1 MATEPD
7 KVDSGVLGTLVAVL
21 TFGLI
26 ATALAVT
33 ALVRTEAD
41 VLAAERSGT
50 NEAYAEMRGAQE
62 ADLNLPPA
70 YMDQAAGVVR
80 LPIDRAMQVVVRDL
94 RRNPESATLQKPGD
108 HRNGDSPKP
117 EGAAE
122 AGDAADDAELGKDAA
137 PGKPEAEEGAPGKG
151 AETGAKVPGKRPAP
165 KKAPAP
171 TAPAPKPPTPAPAP
185 VAPAPAPAPAP

>member
-7 KVDSGVLGTLVAVL
+7 KVENGVIGTLVAVL
-21 TFGLI
+21 TFGVI

-33 ALVRTEAD
+33 ALVRTEED

-80 LPIDRAMQVVVRDL
+80 LPIDRAMQVVVREL
-94 RRNPESATLQKPGD
+94 RKNPAAATRVKPGEPQ
-108 HRNGDSPKP
+108 NGDGHEP
-117 EGAAE
+117 EGAAPRAVE
-122 AGDAADDAELGKDAA
+122 AGAAGYDPKTI
-137 PGKPEAEEGAPGKG
+137 EADEGPKKV
-151 AETGAKVPGKRPAP
+151 EDTGAKVPGKRPAP
-165 KKAPAP
+165 KKAPGPA
-171 TAPAPKPPTPAPAP
+171 APAPKPPTPAPAP